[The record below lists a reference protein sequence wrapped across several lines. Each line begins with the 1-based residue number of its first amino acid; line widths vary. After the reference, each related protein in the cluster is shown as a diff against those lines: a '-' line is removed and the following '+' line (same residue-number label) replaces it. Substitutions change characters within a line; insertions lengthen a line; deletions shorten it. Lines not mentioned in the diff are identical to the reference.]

1 MVNIKRRR
9 KKMWNRVRYMV
20 DRFLPVSKVRYINDM
35 HAILKVL
42 DGMKEGMTQQAE
54 ITSNLLSKFSEEEAK
69 KKPTEK
75 DEKQINDMA
84 FG

>member
-1 MVNIKRRR
+1 
-9 KKMWNRVRYMV
+9 MWNRVKYMV

-54 ITSNLLSKFSEEEAK
+54 ITSNLLGKFSEEGTKAK
-69 KKPTEK
+69 TAEK
-75 DEKQINDMA
+75 NEKQENDMA